1 MNLQNSNQHKAN
13 LINATA
19 QNLEFKA
26 FRDFTPE
33 DDVLIFKIKLDICSL
48 LVTEKNMEQ
57 AHQVLMIQF
66 LKNEFQDMSP
76 YDIQN
81 AVQKY
86 LGGKLEC
93 CTKFC
98 TKMSAEFMGV
108 ILRAYRIYKREKQA
122 ENRMMIPIQ
131 APTPEQTPQQ
141 NLQNLIQYVQKNNT
155 IPEWGSN
162 IFLSAYKAIDEPT
175 KEEKFIFAE
184 KVKQKLNNEINVQKT
199 INTSFLM
206 RATINDLKRSIT
218 IPRIFANVC
227 KVEYMKQFLTL
238 KYIKL

>member
-1 MNLQNSNQHKAN
+1 
-13 LINATA
+13 
-19 QNLEFKA
+19 
-26 FRDFTPE
+26 
-33 DDVLIFKIKLDICSL
+33 
-48 LVTEKNMEQ
+48 MEQ

-93 CTKFC
+93 YTKFC

-155 IPEWGSN
+155 IPDWGSN
-162 IFLSAYKAIDEPT
+162 IFLSGYLAIQEPSIKDKFT
-175 KEEKFIFAE
+175 FAAKVREKLENEEKA
-184 KVKQKLNNEINVQKT
+184 QKT
-199 INTSFLM
+199 LQNTFL
-206 RATINDLKRSIT
+206 LKAKISELQRT
-218 IPRIFANVC
+218 MKIPRIFANHC